1 MIALETHKLLFLQIG
16 FPEAFTEPC
25 IASLKTITNMT
36 RCPANLSSFEAAAR
50 RKNCSSLAGGARN
63 CKSFQ
68 YHCVL
73 GEDLM
78 SAIELCA
85 PSIYIIGRY
94 TCILI
99 KKCYKHLFWVL
110 SLMIF
115 NFLYFCL
122 VTTLFIWLLWIL
134 LTDSVCTTFSTYH
147 KSIIRVQGLKCS
159 ECPWSYNST
168 NAYQCKSRDVHVS

>member
-1 MIALETHKLLFLQIG
+1 MKKCYNRLKSFLHIANVLSLIALETHKLLFLQIG

-99 KKCYKHLFWVL
+99 KKCYKHFVL
-110 SLMIF
+110 SFIIDDIQFSL
-115 NFLYFCL
+115 L
-122 VTTLFIWLLWIL
+122 LFSNNVIYM
-134 LTDSVCTTFSTYH
+134 T
-147 KSIIRVQGLKCS
+147 
-159 ECPWSYNST
+159 PMNSL
-168 NAYQCKSRDVHVS
+168 NR